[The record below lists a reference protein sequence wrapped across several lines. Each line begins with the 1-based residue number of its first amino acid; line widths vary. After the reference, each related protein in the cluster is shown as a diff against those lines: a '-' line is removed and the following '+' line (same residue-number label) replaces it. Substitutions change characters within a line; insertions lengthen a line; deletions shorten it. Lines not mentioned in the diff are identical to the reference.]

1 MRRLAL
7 KTYVLAPIAL
17 ALAVLLGAF
26 VWVTYRHQQARLAAQ
41 TVRDLHTVQDLLSLQ
56 LEREAATMRVAL
68 VALMRDR
75 RLQTAFET
83 RDREALFE
91 QMKPLFERL
100 REEHDVTHFYFVAPD
115 RECIVRIHK
124 PDRFGD
130 TLNRFTMRRAEQT
143 GVQVWGVELGPLGTC
158 TLRTVMPWR
167 RDDTL
172 LGFVEMGEE
181 IDHVI
186 QKIHRATGIDL
197 VVLVRKAYLQR
208 DGWEGGMQMLG
219 RDADWDRFPDVVLID
234 KIPSTAPQGFED
246 ALTEILDRPGE
257 SRTLFSGDARLR
269 VDSLPLHD
277 VADREIGRLVAL
289 RDVTAEYDAARVPV
303 LWTSA
308 VALLVGG
315 ALFAFFYFLLD
326 GLQRKLQ
333 REFSDRQECEHQ
345 LREHRDHL
353 EEVVAV
359 RTKHLQES
367 NEELQREIGDRVRAE
382 EEAAQLR
389 RLLASITDSM
399 PSVLVAVDRQGNITE
414 WNRKAKEAAGLSVK
428 HVRGK
433 QFIDVFPQLQD
444 QTERV
449 RKTITS
455 GETQV
460 ALKVPSQRDG
470 EIRYADITVY
480 PLVGQGIAGA
490 VIRVD
495 DVTERVRIEEMM
507 VQTDKMLSVGGLA
520 AGMAHEINNPLGAI
534 LHGAQVIQQRL
545 APAMAKNA
553 EAARDCGTSLEAIR
567 NYLEKRKILA
577 FLDHIRESG
586 ARAAK
591 IVANMLQFSRKS
603 DAQLTPADMAELI
616 DRAVGLAASDYDLKK
631 KYDFRRI
638 QIVRDFDPELPP
650 VPVVATEIEQVLLN
664 LLKNGAQAMQDA
676 RVGNPRLTLRTRRVN
691 DWAQIE
697 VEDNGPGMS
706 EEVRK
711 RVFEPF
717 FTTKDTG
724 VGTGLG
730 LSVSYIIVTTN
741 HKGAMTVDS
750 VPGTGTTF
758 TIRLPLQ
765 RSVS

>member
-26 VWVTYRHQQARLAAQ
+26 VWVTYRHQQARLAAR
-41 TVRDLHTVQDLLSLQ
+41 TARDLHTVQDLLSLQ

-68 VALMRDR
+68 VALMRDT
-75 RLQTAFET
+75 RLQAAFEAK
-83 RDREALFE
+83 DRKALLE
-91 QMKPLFERL
+91 QMKPLFEQL
-100 REEHDVTHFYFVAPD
+100 REEHDITHFYFAAPD
-115 RECIVRIHK
+115 RECIIRIHK
-124 PDRFGD
+124 PDRYGD
-130 TLNRFTMRRAEQT
+130 TLNRFTMRRAEET

-167 RDDTL
+167 SGDAL
-172 LGFVEMGEE
+172 LGFVELGEE
-181 IDHVI
+181 IDHII
-186 QKIHRATGIDL
+186 QKIHGATRVDL
-197 VVLVRKAYLQR
+197 VVLIRKAYLER
-208 DGWEGGMQMLG
+208 DGWESGMQMLG
-219 RDADWDRFPDVVLID
+219 RAADWDQFANVVLID
-234 KIPSTAPQGFED
+234 ELPSTAPQGFKGT
-246 ALTEILDRPGE
+246 LVEILDRPGE
-257 SRTLFSGDARLR
+257 SRTLVAEDTRFRA
-269 VDSLPLHD
+269 DSIPLHD
-277 VADREIGRLVAL
+277 VADRQIGQLVVL

-333 REFSDRQECEHQ
+333 AEFSERQKAEHQ

-367 NEELQREIGDRVRAE
+367 NEELQREIADRVKVE
-382 EEAAQLR
+382 GEAAQLR
-389 RLLASITDSM
+389 RLLTSITDSM
-399 PSVLVAVDRQGNITE
+399 PSVLVAVDRQAHITQ
-414 WNRKAKEAAGLSVK
+414 WNRKAEEATGLSAKQVQ
-428 HVRGK
+428 GK
-433 QFIDVFPQLQD
+433 QVIDVFPQVQD

-449 RKTITS
+449 RKAISS
-455 GETQV
+455 GEPQV
-460 ALKVPSQRDG
+460 ALKVPSQQDG
-470 EIRYADITVY
+470 DIRYADITVY
-480 PLVGQGIAGA
+480 PLVGQGIEGA

-507 VQTDKMLSVGGLA
+507 VQTEKMISVGGLA
-520 AGMAHEINNPLGAI
+520 AGMAHEINNPLGGI

-545 APAMAKNA
+545 TPSLVKNA
-553 EAARDCGTSLEAIR
+553 ETARDCGTSLEAIR
-567 NYLEKRKILA
+567 DYLEKREVLA

-586 ARAAK
+586 ARAAR

-603 DAQLTPADMAELI
+603 DAQLAPADMADLI
-616 DRAVGLAASDYDLKK
+616 DRAVELAASDYDLKK

-638 QIVRDFDPELPP
+638 QIVRDFDPKLPP

-676 RVGNPRLTLRTRRVN
+676 GAGDPRLTLRTRRVD
-691 DWAQIE
+691 DWAQVE

-706 EEVRK
+706 AEVRK

-741 HKGAMTVDS
+741 HKGTMTVDS